1 MISLFGHVL
10 LAMMLTI
17 SSAAIVIKGR
27 IKIYSFFL
35 SCLLPLFSF
44 ILLVI
49 GFIKSDFEL
58 RNVFLNSSTELPLIY
73 KIAASFASHEGSILL
88 WDSLL
93 GLVSLTYIYCARIS
107 KEAKDFGIMIFAFIQ
122 VLFVSF
128 IIFTSNPFDS
138 FSFIPAE
145 GLGLNPML
153 QDMALSIHPPIL
165 YLGNVCYAALFTSG
179 LILLYR
185 PEERAPILELSKKFS
200 SCALMLLTIG
210 IGLGSWW
217 AYRELG
223 WGGYWFFDPVE
234 NISLLPW
241 LSGIALHHFLIIF
254 EQRSKFLRGIIIL
267 SILSFLLIIYGTFI
281 VRSGIISS
289 VHSFAFSPERG
300 LFIFLICIT
309 MTVLSLFWF
318 FLKQKE
324 LKISYSPERN
334 KESLILLGNIFWLI
348 ALCVLV
354 VALIYPIYCALVLA
368 MDVVIDPGYFYAI
381 FIPIFIPII
390 FLAAITPHVDKKLL
404 IKRTLIFSLSTLGI
418 IFIYLKIE
426 LGMVSIAIGFV
437 SIFLILHMIEYVV
450 FESNFFTSHLSLK
463 KYALFLGHF
472 GFGALAL
479 AVMLNCALSRE
490 VEFTGKV
497 GDERKGQNLSIKLED
512 IKFSEGVNYFRQIA
526 VFRIEDKNNNIVI
539 LKPENRL
546 YKIEKTLSQEVD
558 IFSFIFH
565 DVYAVLSQIDKNTIH
580 AKIYYQPMIS
590 FVWLSILIIALGFC
604 LSWWSQGESNPR
616 PFACHANA
624 LPTEL

>member
-1 MISLFGHVL
+1 MISLLGHVL
-10 LAMMLTI
+10 LVMMLTT
-17 SSAAIVIKGR
+17 SSASIVIKGR
-27 IKIYSFFL
+27 IKVYSFFL
-35 SCLLPLFSF
+35 SCLLPLLSF
-44 ILLVI
+44 ILLIV

-73 KIAASFASHEGSILL
+73 KVAASFASHEGSILL

-93 GLVSLTYIYCARIS
+93 ALVSLTYIYFARIT

-138 FSFIPAE
+138 FSFIPVE

-165 YLGNVCYAALFTSG
+165 YLGNVCYAALFASG

-185 PEERAPILELSKKFS
+185 PEERKAILELSKRFS
-200 SCALMLLTIG
+200 ALALMLLTIG
-210 IGLGSWW
+210 VGLGSWW

-234 NISLLPW
+234 NISVLPW

-254 EQRSKFLRGIIIL
+254 EQKGKFLKWIIIL
-267 SILSFLLIIYGTFI
+267 SILSFLLILYGTFI

-300 LFIFLICIT
+300 LFIFLICIALT
-309 MTVLSLFWF
+309 ILSVAWF
-318 FLKQKE
+318 FLKQKSVNI
-324 LKISYSPERN
+324 LRVPETN
-334 KESLILLGNIFWLI
+334 KELLVLLGNIFWLV
-348 ALCVLV
+348 ALSILV
-354 VALIYPIYCALVLA
+354 VALIYPIYCALVLE

-390 FLAAITPHVDKKLL
+390 FLAAITPHIDKKLR
-404 IKRTLIFSLSTLGI
+404 IKRVLVFSLSALGI
-418 IFIYLKIE
+418 ILIYLKIE
-426 LGMVSIAIGFV
+426 LGLISTAIGFV
-437 SIFLILHMIEYVV
+437 SIFLMLHMIEYIIG
-450 FESNFFTSHLSLK
+450 ESNFFSSQISLK

-472 GFGALAL
+472 GFGSLAL
-479 AVMLNCALSRE
+479 AVTLNCALSRE
-490 VEFTGKV
+490 VEFAGKI
-497 GDERKGQNLSIKLED
+497 GDERKGQDLSIKLED
-512 IKFSEGVNYFRQIA
+512 IKFSEGANYFRQIA

-558 IFSFIFH
+558 IFSFISH
-565 DVYAVLSQIDKNTIH
+565 DLYAVLSQINKNTIH

-590 FVWLSILIIALGFC
+590 FIWLSILIIALGFSISSIRFRYSK
-604 LSWWSQGESNPR
+604 LS
-616 PFACHANA
+616 C
-624 LPTEL
+624 